1 MTLNSELPEI
11 KERFRFELCDEHT
24 EEDQVVGM
32 FVFKACQE
40 HRQAHRRG
48 NIGRVQL

>member
-11 KERFRFELCDEHT
+11 KERFRYELCDEQT
-24 EEDQVVGM
+24 EEELVVGM
-32 FVFKACQE
+32 LGFKACQE
-40 HRQAHRRG
+40 HRQAQWRG